1 MTNSGPRSSTE
12 THTGGLQLHLPDH
25 AEAETVYARDN
36 VHVNPGPK
44 QERIWGRLSLARKRP
59 SRLSP
64 RAFDDAA
71 LFLAWLP
78 YAVPAKPAL
87 APASGASGVGAPGSE
102 SAGAHE
108 EEQRQLQQAATGW
121 APLDA
126 TGNPKSVR
134 TLYAVHPIALTD
146 VRAIKRNTPTIGYHH
161 IILVLHSGLT
171 LPPLYFHNGGVKAF
185 LNKLK
190 QHALLVRSVEDP
202 NTYLVN
208 DVADPLQRSMT
219 VLDLQQV
226 HDRAA

>member
-71 LFLAWLP
+71 LFL
-78 YAVPAKPAL
+78 
-87 APASGASGVGAPGSE
+87 SGPVSE

-219 VLDLQQV
+219 
-226 HDRAA
+226 